1 MVNTKVAHWKFTK
14 TQKLGDIMEEEN
26 KEEIK
31 LEGLQFPND
40 FKFQQTSNGFKVN
53 TAKGGEFFPN
63 KLALVFSY
71 LMSTLF
77 LLCFFILAPYF
88 CFFQKN
94 IVVAGASL
102 LFSFFILIP
111 YMFAVNITNIKTEYT
126 FSSNGINV
134 TSQKGSLF
142 IPKEKIKNMYIK
154 ELKGVTSKNYTYYY
168 YPIYIEFKEPLYIP
182 YTKKYKEIVNLFVDN
197 RTEKNISLFILQEL
211 DRIFDLNYLD
221 NYFEEVN
228 KEENNISINE
238 IQLPKNL
245 NYQQIDNGLEITSGG
260 GTFFTDKDSI
270 FFIRTIF
277 FLSFFTFAVF
287 FTTFISKGLIVLGIF
302 LFVFFLM
309 LLAIIKKNTMPKVD
323 YIFSPDGINII
334 SKNKSFSNIPKS
346 LSIPKDNI
354 DNIYVENAPEMSG
367 TDTINNETITYYKI
381 YLNLKEPI
389 YTELS
394 LADKFD
400 LKKILISNMANI
412 PIKDSNKIEKAQLL
426 DKFTDK
432 KVALYFVQEMKKAL
446 QID

>member
-1 MVNTKVAHWKFTK
+1 MLIGSFSTHPK
-14 TQKLGDIMEEEN
+14 KLGDIMEEEN

-31 LEGLQFPND
+31 LEDLQFPKD
-40 FKFQQTSNGFKVN
+40 FIFQQTSNGFKVN

-63 KLALVFSY
+63 KFALVFGY
-71 LMSTLF
+71 LISTLF

-94 IVVAGASL
+94 IVVAGALL
-102 LFSFFILIP
+102 LFSFFIIIP

-134 TSQKGSLF
+134 TSKKDSLF

-154 ELKGVTSKNYTYYY
+154 QLKGITSRNETYYY

-182 YTKKYKEIVNLFVDN
+182 YTKKNKEIVNLFLDN

-211 DRIFDLNYLD
+211 DKTFDLNYLD
-221 NYFEEVN
+221 NCFEEMN
-228 KEENNISINE
+228 KKENNISINE

-245 NYQQIDNGLEITSGG
+245 NYQQINNGIEITSGG
-260 GTFFTDKDSI
+260 GTFFSAKDNI
-270 FFIRTIF
+270 FFIRAAF
-277 FLSFFTFAVF
+277 FISFLTFAVF
-287 FTTFISKGLIVLGIF
+287 FASFISNGLLVIGLFFV
-302 LFVFFLM
+302 FVFFLS
-309 LLAIIKKNTMPKVD
+309 LLGFIKKITMPKAD

-334 SKNKSFSNIPKS
+334 RKDISPFTIQKSF
-346 LSIPKDNI
+346 SIPKDNI

-389 YTELS
+389 YTKSS

-400 LKKILISNMANI
+400 LEKIFINNMSNI

-426 DKFTDK
+426 DKFADK
-432 KVALYFVQEMKKAL
+432 KVARFFVQEMKKAL
-446 QID
+446 QIDY